1 MGNFLPKYPKNYFKN
16 QKGLRSF
23 WKMISIGIS
32 IIFGILAC
40 IDKFEKQWE
49 LNVFYFGIALLLFY
63 IFIHPVWMDAKK
75 KKDTVT
81 FFVEGMECANCQKK
95 VEKNISFEKG
105 VTDMKCDLTT
115 RTVVVTY
122 KPDKT
127 SKTKLASAFKKIG
140 MEAVPVDDG
149 AGCPV
154 DPAKKK

>member
-1 MGNFLPKYPKNYFKN
+1 M
-16 QKGLRSF
+16 
-23 WKMISIGIS
+23 
-32 IIFGILAC
+32 
-40 IDKFEKQWE
+40 KQ
-49 LNVFYFGIALLLFY
+49 LVVALICAVFTLSTVYAQ
-63 IFIHPVWMDAKK
+63 DAKK

-115 RTVVVTY
+115 RTVVVTS
-122 KPDKT
+122 KPDKP

>member
-1 MGNFLPKYPKNYFKN
+1 M
-16 QKGLRSF
+16 
-23 WKMISIGIS
+23 
-32 IIFGILAC
+32 
-40 IDKFEKQWE
+40 KQFVVA
-49 LNVFYFGIALLLFY
+49 LICAVFTFSSAYAQ
-63 IFIHPVWMDAKK
+63 DAKK
-75 KKDTVT
+75 KKDKVT

-115 RTVVVTY
+115 RTVEVTY
-122 KPDKT
+122 KTDKT

-154 DPAKKK
+154 SRNCWKPFVHRQRAPQSSTPKRYGHGLEK